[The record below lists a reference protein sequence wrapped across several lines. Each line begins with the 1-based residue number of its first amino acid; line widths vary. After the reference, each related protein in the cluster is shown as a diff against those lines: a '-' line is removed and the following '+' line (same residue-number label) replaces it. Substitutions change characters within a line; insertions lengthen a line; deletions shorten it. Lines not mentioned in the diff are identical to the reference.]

1 MPSVRSSPNN
11 SVVPSACASVTPSV
25 HATNDSPGA
34 SVVRST
40 AKGSPGRSPSAGPVG
55 GSRRTPAGPTTAGG
69 SCPALTY
76 CTSPDSPS
84 TIAKNTVANMFERL
98 WVPAM

>member
-1 MPSVRSSPNN
+1 MPTS
-11 SVVPSACASVTPSV
+11 
-25 HATNDSPGA
+25 
-34 SVVRST
+34 
-40 AKGSPGRSPSAGPVG
+40 KGSPGRRPSAGPVG
-55 GSRRTPAGPTTAGG
+55 GNWRTPAGPTTTGG

-76 CTSPDSPS
+76 WTSPVSPS